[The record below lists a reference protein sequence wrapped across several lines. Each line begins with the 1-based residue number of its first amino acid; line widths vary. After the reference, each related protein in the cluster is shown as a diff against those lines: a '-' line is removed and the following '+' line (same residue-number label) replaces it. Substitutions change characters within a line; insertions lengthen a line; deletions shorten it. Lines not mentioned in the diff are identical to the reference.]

1 MVQAVM
7 VKYDRPVPEPRYSKK
22 SCFVEGEGVEGTHMC
37 MPTRTCVVK
46 FEGHLQVLSTFL
58 I

>member
-1 MVQAVM
+1 M
-7 VKYDRPVPEPRYSKK
+7 VKHDRPVPEPRYSKK

-37 MPTRTCVVK
+37 MPTRTCMVK